1 MIPGD
6 TVRTYAGISFYIRI
20 NHSIIREQSWNTL
33 LYNYLFFHI
42 FLVYR
47 QTDRTQLSHTQ
58 QVDIMYWYTP
68 TYIGKRSLN
77 ILKK

>member
-47 QTDRTQLSHTQ
+47 QTDRTQLSHGLSHTTS
-58 QVDIMYWYTP
+58 WYNVLIY
-68 TYIGKRSLN
+68 TYIYR
-77 ILKK
+77 

>member
-20 NHSIIREQSWNTL
+20 NHSIIREKSWNTL

-47 QTDRTQLSHTQ
+47 QTEHNFLTDSHTQ

-68 TYIGKRSLN
+68 TYIGKHN
-77 ILKK
+77 